1 MSEESTFEAA
11 AHTILMNETVYK
23 TLTADKKR
31 PLFLHEWLC
40 YLEKNLP
47 GVDRSEIKQIQPKI
61 TAQLFS
67 LFNAFPG
74 PPIRHLIARNLSTLY
89 SIGDIISLHQTIE
102 KCTDM
107 IRSKEH
113 ETQMQQMS
121 KLCALNVIGAL
132 YEKLG
137 RMVGYSCE
145 ETVQV
150 LLKYLKSADSQVRI
164 EIIQTFEKMLL
175 GLGTAGQSIHKDV
188 YKQLKELMLDRVQA
202 VRCASIK
209 CLCEMIKHSVFLYS
223 SPSSTGLMAGGQ
235 VAGGSLIQSSAVAH
249 ELDINVKL
257 CFKALD
263 NSNYDVRCGVSVYMA
278 QLVFYSISQIQMKQ
292 KQLQA
297 QQQMANAA
305 VSSRKLNGVGIG
317 LLNSVSLLL
326 VIPGVDIFLI
336 WTHIETIIKILITS
350 ISTSDRSI
358 WQRINLFI

>member
-11 AHTILMNETVYK
+11 THTILMNETVYK
-23 TLTADKKR
+23 TLAADKKR

-40 YLEKNLP
+40 YLEKHLP
-47 GVDRSEIKQIQPKI
+47 TVDRSEIKQIQPKI

-74 PPIRHLIARNLSTLY
+74 PPIRHLIARNLSTIY
-89 SIGDIISLHQTIE
+89 SIGDIISLHQTI
-102 KCTDM
+102 KNCTDM

-150 LLKYLKSADSQVRI
+150 LLKYIKSADSQVRI
-164 EIIQTFEKMLL
+164 EIIQTFEKMLS
-175 GLGTAGQSIHKDV
+175 GLGTAGQSIHKDI
-188 YKQLKELMLDRVQA
+188 YKQLKDLMLDRVQA
-202 VRCASIK
+202 VRFASIK

-223 SPSSTGLMAGGQ
+223 SPGSVSSSQGPAAGAIVQSST
-235 VAGGSLIQSSAVAH
+235 VSH
-249 ELDINVKL
+249 ELDTNMKL

-263 NSNYDVRCGVSVYMA
+263 NSSYDVRCSVSVYMA

-292 KQLQA
+292 KQLQT
-297 QQQMANAA
+297 QQQMVNAA
-305 VSSRKLNGVGIG
+305 VSARKADLN
-317 LLNSVSLLL
+317 
-326 VIPGVDIFLI
+326 
-336 WTHIETIIKILITS
+336 
-350 ISTSDRSI
+350 
-358 WQRINLFI
+358 